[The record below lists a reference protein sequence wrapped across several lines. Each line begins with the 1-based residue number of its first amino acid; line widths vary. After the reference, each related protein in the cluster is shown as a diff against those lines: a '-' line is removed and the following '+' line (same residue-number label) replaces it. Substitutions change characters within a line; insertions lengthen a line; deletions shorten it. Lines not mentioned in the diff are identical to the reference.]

1 VYEVNFKCTV
11 LSFRGPW
18 ANIVKLDMTAVMS
31 GHEHQNCQASSIKST
46 LLVVKKVKIG
56 MLEMNSGNEHN
67 NWE

>member
-1 VYEVNFKCTV
+1 
-11 LSFRGPW
+11 
-18 ANIVKLDMTAVMS
+18 MTAVMS